1 MDGGAQQDRIDGGS
15 QAVSLALRS
24 KLGDSVRLASPV
36 TTIRGWNTSGP
47 VQVET
52 PHGTVEA
59 ARVILALSPSQAA
72 EIRFDP
78 PLPPARQAILDGWP
92 RNGSGFTM
100 HFGYPTPFW
109 RDAGLRSEEHTSE
122 LQSLMRISYAVFCLK
137 KKKKTN
143 T

>member
-92 RNGSGFTM
+92 RNGSG
-100 HFGYPTPFW
+100 
-109 RDAGLRSEEHTSE
+109 RSEERRVGKECVSTCRS
-122 LQSLMRISYAVFCLK
+122 RW
-137 KKKKTN
+137 
-143 T
+143 

>member
-1 MDGGAQQDRIDGGS
+1 MAGGAQQDRIDGGS

-59 ARVILALSPSQAA
+59 ARVILALTPSQDA
-72 EIRFDP
+72 ENRFDP
-78 PLPPARQAILDGWP
+78 APPPARHARLDGWE
-92 RNGSGFTM
+92 RKTAGKGKRVASGLVLWGHRT
-100 HFGYPTPFW
+100 
-109 RDAGLRSEEHTSE
+109 
-122 LQSLMRISYAVFCLK
+122 IK
-137 KKKKTN
+137 
-143 T
+143 

>member
-52 PHGTVEA
+52 PHGTVDE
-59 ARVILALSPSQAA
+59 ARVILALRTSQAA

-78 PLPPARQAILDGWP
+78 PLPPATPLVRTASGEQDCDKGVAP
-92 RNGSGFTM
+92 RV
-100 HFGYPTPFW
+100 P
-109 RDAGLRSEEHTSE
+109 
-122 LQSLMRISYAVFCLK
+122 
-137 KKKKTN
+137 
-143 T
+143 